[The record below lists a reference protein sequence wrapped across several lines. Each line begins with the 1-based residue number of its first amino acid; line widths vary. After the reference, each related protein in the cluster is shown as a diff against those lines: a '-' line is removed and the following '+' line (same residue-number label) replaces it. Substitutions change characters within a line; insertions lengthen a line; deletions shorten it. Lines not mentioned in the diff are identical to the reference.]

1 MGRNR
6 RPERGIRIASQ
17 AVREAETDAA
27 PETAAGDGGGEGG
40 VAKEPGA
47 QPELPTPPSAGGG
60 TRARTAA

>member
-6 RPERGIRIASQ
+6 RPERGIGIASR

-27 PETAAGDGGGEGG
+27 PETAAGDGGGRG
-40 VAKEPGA
+40 AAQEPGA

-60 TRARTAA
+60 ARARTAA